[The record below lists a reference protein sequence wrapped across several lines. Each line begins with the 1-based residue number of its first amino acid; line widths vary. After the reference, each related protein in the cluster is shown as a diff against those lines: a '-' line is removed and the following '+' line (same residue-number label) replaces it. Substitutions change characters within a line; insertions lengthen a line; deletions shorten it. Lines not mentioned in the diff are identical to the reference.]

1 MVRTGKIKRVFSDNN
16 RCTLSVDDG
25 MGALIPCVGDPAH
38 LDQGAFVEYE
48 MDGSTAR
55 VTGKKK

>member
-1 MVRTGKIKRVFSDNN
+1 MVRTGKIKDVSSDGH
-16 RCTLSVDDG
+16 RCSLWSNEFG
-25 MGALIPCVGDPAH
+25 PLIPCIGDPAH

-48 MDGSTAR
+48 MEGSTAR